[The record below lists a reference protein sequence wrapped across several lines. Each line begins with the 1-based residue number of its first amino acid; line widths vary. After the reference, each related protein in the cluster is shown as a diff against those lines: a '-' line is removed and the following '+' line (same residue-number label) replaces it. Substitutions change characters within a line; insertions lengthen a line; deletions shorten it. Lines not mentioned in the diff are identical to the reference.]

1 MTRRGQAALLSG
13 VMEVTS
19 LEEAFE
25 EFRREGGKPSIGQM
39 QLLREVEL
47 LYIQREDIEIVDDEA
62 EGEPD
67 DSEATP
73 DLAASESLGF

>member
-1 MTRRGQAALLSG
+1 MTRRGQAALLSA
-13 VMEVTS
+13 VMEVTA

-47 LYIQREDIEIVDDEA
+47 LYIQREDIEVVEDEA
-62 EGEPD
+62 EGEPPE
-67 DSEATP
+67 SEAVV
-73 DLAASESLGF
+73 DMAASESLEF

>member
-1 MTRRGQAALLSG
+1 LTRRGQAALLSA
-13 VMEVTS
+13 VMEVTA

-62 EGEPD
+62 EGDPD
-67 DSEATP
+67 GSEATP
-73 DLAASESLGF
+73 ELAASESLEF